1 MPCGNNKMGF
11 SVRYVRLLFDS
22 LAAEKRQTLKFMAG
36 AAAGGALAGI
46 RARAGIPQ
54 APARHLAKSAASYG
68 RGFAG

>member
-36 AAAGGALAGI
+36 AAAGGGGDFPFRKNLFFLGVEPKI
-46 RARAGIPQ
+46 KFCRWGGT
-54 APARHLAKSAASYG
+54 L
-68 RGFAG
+68 